1 LRFDRKVT
9 LIKQG
14 EEVYDYN
21 TGDYVLSEPIIHN
34 MWANISDAGLE
45 ERQAVFGGVD
55 VQGLVVRFRHRLPA
69 FDTLDINGQAYNAK
83 TVKRLR
89 HKTVL
94 FVSEKQ

>member
-9 LIKQG
+9 LIKEG
-14 EEVYDYN
+14 EEVYDYD

-45 ERQAVFGGVD
+45 ERQAIFGGVD

-69 FDTLDINGQAYNAK
+69 FDTLDINGQTFNVK

>member
-1 LRFDRKVT
+1 MRYDKPVI

-14 EEVYDYN
+14 GSVYDYD
-21 TGDYVLSEPIIHN
+21 TGDYSDTEPVYHKH
-34 MWANISDAGLE
+34 WANISDAGLE

-69 FDTLDINGQAYNAK
+69 FDTLDINGQEFNVK